1 MRDAQKG
8 GGEAQ
13 GLGFRVE
20 HPRLVLAAGI
30 RAESHRRRRLLQID
44 GKGTRYQVCSVS
56 NAAESHRYRQLTVMG
71 LDVLDIKIV
80 CSVLNAV

>member
-1 MRDAQKG
+1 MRDARKG
-8 GGEAQ
+8 EVTEVK
-13 GLGFRVE
+13 LKVD